1 VQAGLHP
8 STYIGSD
15 GLYGR
20 DDLAGLN
27 LAEYPAILVELGNM
41 KNADEA
47 ARMESADGRAKYA
60 AAVVQGIT
68 AYLNAKPATG

>member
-1 VQAGLHP
+1 
-8 STYIGSD
+8 
-15 GLYGR
+15 
-20 DDLAGLN
+20 GLN

-60 AAVVQGIT
+60 AAVVQGIA
-68 AYLNAKPATG
+68 AYLNAKPSTG